1 MFFIRRGFRIW
12 FYRYLPAEIVGTTL
26 ALLFASYTFMHT
38 GSYLLATAAGLTGE
52 GIGFYGFVIVRELIT
67 TSRSIKKASLL
78 QRTRRTLRTT
88 TANLLV
94 EFTTAEILNTLFVRP
109 VLLYTVPHYI
119 TPYALGFFVGKFG
132 SDVFFYIVAL
142 GGYMLNEWRCRKFIR
157 QKRRSSTATRA

>member
-1 MFFIRRGFRIW
+1 MFFIRRGFKIW
-12 FYRYLPAEIVGTTL
+12 FYRYLPAEIVGTSL

-67 TSRSIKKASLL
+67 TGRSIKKASFS
-78 QRTRRTLRTT
+78 QRIYHTLRTT

-109 VLLYTVPHYI
+109 VLLYTVPQYI
-119 TPYALGFFVGKFG
+119 TPYALGFLIGKMG
-132 SDVFFYIVAL
+132 SDTFFYIVAL
-142 GGYMLNEWRCRKFIR
+142 GGYMLNEWRCRKFIK
-157 QKRRSSTATRA
+157 QKRRAKART